1 MEDQG
6 EATIDPGVLHI
17 PILEVRLEIADTVG
31 ILGHEAH
38 QEAVGSAPSVPEANP
53 DIAPGHKV
61 IPEEEATDLEVI
73 PEVGQEIE
81 GTVHIVILEVGQEVE
96 ETVHKV
102 IPEVGQEIEGT
113 VHKVIQEV
121 GQEVEET
128 VHEVIPEVGQEEEIN
143 HRVIPV
149 PDLAVIQETEID
161 TDQSRET
168 TPKKE
173 DPKTHQ
179 IGQQAV
185 NMNQTK
191 NILLI
196 LEVQEPEHLAIHAL
210 GKNLSS
216 IKKEIQIA
224 VSHPLLQEVEVRAQ
238 MEVKK
243 GHLCRGRKNQEADR
257 IGVHLP
263 GSPFKGIK
271 EEILRAVYLVSL
283 QRNPLH
289 HKAVVRAQIQV
300 DQVLLHVGKENQKA
314 NHLLNGILLRGI
326 KIENLIAVCQV
337 FHLLNQQGEVLIQ
350 KEGDK
355 RHLFK

>member
-38 QEAVGSAPSVPEANP
+38 QEAVGSAPSVPGANP
-53 DIAPGHKV
+53 DIGPETGHKV
-61 IPEEEATDLEVI
+61 IPEEEETDLEVI

-96 ETVHKV
+96 ETVH
-102 IPEVGQEIEGT
+102 
-113 VHKVIQEV
+113 
-121 GQEVEET
+121 
-128 VHEVIPEVGQEEEIN
+128 EVILEVDQEEEEID

-191 NILLI
+191 NILLT

-210 GKNLSS
+210 GKKLSS

-243 GHLCRGRKNQEADR
+243 GHLYRERKNQEADR
-257 IGVHLP
+257 IGVPLP

-271 EEILRAVYLVSL
+271 EEILRAVYLVCL

-300 DQVLLHVGKENQKA
+300 D
-314 NHLLNGILLRGI
+314 
-326 KIENLIAVCQV
+326 
-337 FHLLNQQGEVLIQ
+337 
-350 KEGDK
+350 
-355 RHLFK
+355 

>member
-6 EATIDPGVLHI
+6 EATINPGVLHI
-17 PILEVRLEIADTVG
+17 PILEVHLEIADTLG

-38 QEAVGSAPSVPEANP
+38 QEAVGSAPSVQEANP
-53 DIAPGHKV
+53 DIAPETGHKV

-81 GTVHIVILEVGQEVE
+81 GTVHIVILQ
-96 ETVHKV
+96 
-102 IPEVGQEIEGT
+102 
-113 VHKVIQEV
+113 V

-128 VHEVIPEVGQEEEIN
+128 VHEVIPEVGQEIEGTVHKVILEVGQEVEEIN

-210 GKNLSS
+210 GKNLSN

-257 IGVHLP
+257 IGVPLP
-263 GSPFKGIK
+263 GSPFKGTK
-271 EEILRAVYLVSL
+271 EEILQAVYLVSL

-314 NHLLNGILLRGI
+314 NHLLNGILLRDI